1 MRSSKRPGSVRCV
14 LAKDEMLREVN
25 PLMATPE
32 LLTRYETAVYF
43 TVEGSRIRVDQV
55 WMNEDYFR
63 GKNAPGN

>member
-1 MRSSKRPGSVRCV
+1 
-14 LAKDEMLREVN
+14 MLREVN